1 MSMRIF
7 LFLGLLFGFF
17 AQNCWSQKVFIT
29 EYAHQA
35 DLKVFVVDHAHQSD
49 LLVYRVDY
57 AHQVKRNEGLW
68 FFTDYAHQSDL
79 KVYFV
84 DYAHQALWRT
94 SSKKH
99 LMFR

>member
-1 MSMRIF
+1 
-7 LFLGLLFGFF
+7 
-17 AQNCWSQKVFIT
+17 
-29 EYAHQA
+29 
-35 DLKVFVVDHAHQSD
+35 
-49 LLVYRVDY
+49 VDY

-68 FFTDYAHQSDL
+68 FFTDYAHQADKLVFFTDYAHQSDL